1 MPNRPRPRDLPTLP
15 APRPVSF
22 LMLDPPP
29 RPADHPMHVY
39 LERLA
44 PSSRRAMEAAL
55 GRVAGLLRLPPD
67 GIRWWA
73 IPDRYL
79 WAIHHALGRDHAAA
93 TASQSLSAVCGVA
106 GVALEM
112 GEGISP
118 ERYQAYLDIPRFP
131 AAPSARR
138 KAPSRRQT
146 DRMIGRARAEE
157 DPKGVRDA
165 ALLAVLVG
173 AGLKRSEVAALRLAD
188 YDPRSGRL
196 RVREETVRLAP
207 EERALL
213 RDWIGYRGR
222 AQGPLFLPMRKG
234 GAIERRK
241 MSGQAIALIVA
252 ERAEQARLG
261 PVSPEDLRRAALGSR
276 A

>member
-1 MPNRPRPRDLPTLP
+1 MPSRPRPRDLPTLP
-15 APRPVSF
+15 APRPVLF

-39 LERLA
+39 MERLA

-55 GRVAGLLRLPPD
+55 GRVARLLRLPPER
-67 GIRWWA
+67 IRWWA

-79 WAIHHALGRDHAAA
+79 WAICDALGRDHPAA
-93 TASQSLSAVCGVA
+93 TANQSLSAVRGVA
-106 GVALEM
+106 KVALEM

-118 ERYQAYLDIPRFP
+118 ERYQAYLEILRFP
-131 AAPSARR
+131 AAPAARR

-165 ALLAVLVG
+165 ALLAVLVA
-173 AGLKRSEVAALRLAD
+173 AGLKRSEVTSLRLAD
-188 YDPRSGRL
+188 YDRRSGRL
-196 RVREETVRLAP
+196 RVGDETVRLGA
-207 EERALL
+207 EVRVLL

-222 AQGPLFLPMRKG
+222 AHGPLFLPMRKG
-234 GAIERRK
+234 GTIERRR

-261 PVSPEDLRRAALGSR
+261 PISPEDLRGDALGSR
-276 A
+276 P